1 MKRALLAL
9 ADGRIFEG
17 RSIGSE
23 GEATGEVV
31 FNTAMAGYQEILT
44 DPSYH
49 GQLVT
54 MTYPLIGNYGVN
66 NDDVEA
72 KRPFVGGFIIKEA
85 ARRACNWRAVGTLD
99 HYLARH
105 RIVGID
111 GIDTRA
117 LTRHLRDHG
126 EQPALLS
133 TEDVNAKRLAERARA
148 LPGLVGRDLVSEV
161 TCRALYDWHEGLPAG
176 QAGLADRPKGPRPS
190 KSVIV
195 YDFGVKQS
203 ILRSLVSV
211 GCRVTVVPAS
221 TPAEEVLARQPDGVV
236 LSNGPG
242 DPAALPYAVAAAT
255 AILGKRPL
263 FGICL
268 GHQLLGA
275 ALGATTYKLKFGHHG
290 ANHPVMDLTTGRVE
304 ITSQNHGFG
313 VRFLSDVGARAA
325 KGGEVSSEEIP
336 GKLRFPVGDAPTPP
350 AAVVFPS
357 AGLPHD
363 PPQITTPFG
372 RVELTHLSLNDGT
385 VEGLRCLE
393 VPAFSV
399 QYHPEASPGPHDAR
413 YLFGRFMEMMGAET
427 N

>member
-1 MKRALLAL
+1 MLAL
-9 ADGRIFEG
+9 ADGRVFEG
-17 RSIGSE
+17 RAIGTE

-31 FNTAMAGYQEILT
+31 FNTAMTGYQEILT
-44 DPSYH
+44 DPSYW

-66 NDDVEA
+66 NADVEA
-72 KRPFVGGFIIKEA
+72 KRPYVGGIIIKEA
-85 ARRACNWRAVGTLD
+85 ARRACNWRAVGTLE
-99 HYLARH
+99 HYLVRH
-105 RIVGID
+105 KIIGID

-117 LTRHLRDHG
+117 LTRHIRDHG

-133 TEDVNAKRLAERARA
+133 TEELNASRLAGRARE
-148 LPGLVGRDLVSEV
+148 LKGLVGRDLVQEV
-161 TCRALYDWHEGLPAG
+161 TCKAAYEWHEGL
-176 QAGLADRPKGPRPS
+176 ADQPKNRKPS
-190 KSVIV
+190 KSPSKLVVV

-203 ILRSLVSV
+203 ILRSLVSA
-211 GCRVTVVPAS
+211 GCQVIVVPA
-221 TPAEEVLARQPDGVV
+221 TAPAGEVLARKPDGVV

-242 DPAALPYAVAAAT
+242 DPAALPYAVAAAK

-313 VRFLSDVGARAA
+313 VQFARPPSHGSGNGLHAA
-325 KGGEVSSEEIP
+325 T
-336 GKLRFPVGDAPTPP
+336 LRQPLRVPTPSGDAE
-350 AAVVFPS
+350 
-357 AGLPHD
+357 
-363 PPQITTPFG
+363 IT
-372 RVELTHLSLNDGT
+372 HISLNDGT
-385 VEGLRCLE
+385 VEGLRCLA

-399 QYHPEASPGPHDAR
+399 QYHPEASPGPHDAH
-413 YLFGRFMEMMGAET
+413 YLFQRFMELMR
-427 N
+427 

>member
-1 MKRALLAL
+1 MKRAILAL

-17 RSIGSE
+17 RAIGAD

-31 FNTAMAGYQEILT
+31 FNTAMTGYQEILT
-44 DPSYH
+44 DPSYF
-49 GQLVT
+49 GQMVT

-66 NDDVEA
+66 NADVEA
-72 KRPFVGGFIIKEA
+72 KKPFVGGLIIKEA
-85 ARRACNWRAVGTLD
+85 ARRACNWRAVGTLG
-99 HYLARH
+99 HYLTRH
-105 RIVGID
+105 QIVGID

-117 LTRHLRDHG
+117 LTRHIRDHG

-133 TEDVNAKRLAERARA
+133 TEDVNAKRLAERARE
-148 LPGLVGRDLVSEV
+148 LPGLVGRDLVAEV
-161 TCRALYDWHEGLPAG
+161 TCRAPYDWHEGL
-176 QAGLADRPKGPRPS
+176 ADQPKGSKPS
-190 KSVIV
+190 KSVVV
-195 YDFGVKQS
+195 YDFGAKQS
-203 ILRSLVSV
+203 ILRSLVSA
-211 GCRVTVVPAS
+211 GCRVTVVPAA
-221 TPAEEVLARQPDGVV
+221 TPADEVLARQPDGVV

-242 DPAALPYAVAAAT
+242 DPAALPYAVEAAK

-268 GHQLLGA
+268 GHQLLGT

-313 VRFLSDVGARAA
+313 VQFAQTTQGTVNPTMARVPRRVQTPAGDV
-325 KGGEVSSEEIP
+325 EI
-336 GKLRFPVGDAPTPP
+336 
-350 AAVVFPS
+350 
-357 AGLPHD
+357 
-363 PPQITTPFG
+363 
-372 RVELTHLSLNDGT
+372 THLSLNDGT

-413 YLFGRFMEMMGAET
+413 YLFERFLEMMGAEA